1 MKKTP
6 EKKAGKLSAAELVSL
21 VNKKA
26 GKKIV
31 YDLNEDDPTKIE
43 QWISTGST
51 WLDCIISRGSKT
63 GIPVGRITEL
73 AGEESTGKSYMAAQ
87 IAANAQRMGISVIYF
102 DSEAAVTKEFLA
114 KAGCDM
120 DDLVFVPTT
129 SVEQV
134 LETVETFLKATDQ
147 QFLFI
152 WDSVAMT
159 PTTSDIEGDFNP
171 QSSMAVKPRVLSK
184 GIGKLIDPIREAKCT
199 FLILNQLKLNIGVQ
213 GQHLTQSQ
221 KWFTPGGKTLNYAYS
236 LRIWLNKSRAKS
248 SFVKDEKGFPI
259 GSLVKCRLEKSRFG
273 GQERTCEFQIS
284 WGDEVRI
291 LDEESLVLA
300 LQNSPHLKTGSW
312 YTIIYDDGTEEKF
325 RKDDWAT
332 KYKTEEKFR
341 NRVLELLDEEV
352 VRKFADRTGNANDFY
367 TQEPQE
373 KMTIDDIVKGF

>member
-1 MKKTP
+1 
-6 EKKAGKLSAAELVSL
+6 
-21 VNKKA
+21 
-26 GKKIV
+26 
-31 YDLNEDDPTKIE
+31 
-43 QWISTGST
+43 
-51 WLDCIISRGSKT
+51 
-63 GIPVGRITEL
+63 
-73 AGEESTGKSYMAAQ
+73 
-87 IAANAQRMGISVIYF
+87 
-102 DSEAAVTKEFLA
+102 
-114 KAGCDM
+114 
-120 DDLVFVPTT
+120 
-129 SVEQV
+129 
-134 LETVETFLKATDQ
+134 
-147 QFLFI
+147 
-152 WDSVAMT
+152 
-159 PTTSDIEGDFNP
+159 
-171 QSSMAVKPRVLSK
+171 
-184 GIGKLIDPIREAKCT
+184 
-199 FLILNQLKLNIGVQ
+199 
-213 GQHLTQSQ
+213 
-221 KWFTPGGKTLNYAYS
+221 LNYAYS

-300 LQNSPHLKTGSW
+300 LQNSPYLKTGSW
-312 YTIIYDDGTEEKF
+312 YTIVYDDGTEEKF